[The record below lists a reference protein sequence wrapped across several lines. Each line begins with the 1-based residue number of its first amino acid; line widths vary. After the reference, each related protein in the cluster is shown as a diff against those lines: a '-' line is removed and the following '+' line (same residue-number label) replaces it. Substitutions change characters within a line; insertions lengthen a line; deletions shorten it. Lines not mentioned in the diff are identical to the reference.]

1 MKKESIQAYS
11 TRITQANQSELV
23 VITYEIILEHIKDA
37 QEAFQNQDMI
47 LYSSAL
53 ESAQGFLKEL
63 MVALD
68 FKYEISRNLMSIYIF
83 INKVL
88 IEAKMK
94 KNPEL
99 LPRIEKIL
107 KNLLSSFQ
115 ETAKQDH
122 SRPVMEN
129 TTKVYAGLTYGRNS
143 LNETMVDDTMKSRG
157 FRV

>member
-37 QEAFQNQDMI
+37 QEAFANHDMI
-47 LYSSAL
+47 LYSCAL
-53 ESAQGFLKEL
+53 ESAQEFLKEL

-83 INKVL
+83 VNKVL
-88 IEAKMK
+88 IESKMK

-99 LPRIEKIL
+99 LSRIKKIL
-107 KNLLSSFQ
+107 ENLLFSFKEAGNRITPSRLWKIQ
-115 ETAKQDH
+115 QKFMQD
-122 SRPVMEN
+122 
-129 TTKVYAGLTYGRNS
+129 
-143 LNETMVDDTMKSRG
+143 
-157 FRV
+157 